1 MIDFTDKEIFDG
13 KYKVLSKVGKGA
25 FGEVWKVK
33 NNEDGNFYAAKF
45 EKKVQDQNVS

>member
-25 FGEVWKVK
+25 FGEVWKVQDMT
-33 NNEDGNFYAAKF
+33 DGNFYAAKF
-45 EKKVQDQNVS
+45 EKTVQDLSVT